1 MKNVLIKGS
10 GDITENKKFF
20 EFVVKKARE
29 NYVVVICGGGTK
41 INKELENAGYAVE
54 FDQFGRRI
62 TKTWEERMIMR
73 NVLEREEKTIQD
85 KFVGKGVVVVSPNLY
100 VGSVLCPINGD
111 DLVKAYELGFDEIYV
126 FTTADRVNKK
136 TRVFKDIPK
145 VKIVGV

>member
-1 MKNVLIKGS
+1 
-10 GDITENKKFF
+10 
-20 EFVVKKARE
+20 
-29 NYVVVICGGGTK
+29 
-41 INKELENAGYAVE
+41 
-54 FDQFGRRI
+54 
-62 TKTWEERMIMR
+62 MIMR

-85 KFVGKGVVVVSPNLY
+85 KFVGKGVVVVSPILY